1 MDDVDAF
8 GDSSPRRRRREFRRV
23 DYVAERRAPHTPPR
37 PPTSMSAR
45 RDVDARHASTSE
57 KVRHAM
63 PRESAPR
70 RAAPRARTVD

>member
-1 MDDVDAF
+1 MMSTPSVTRVRVGAVANF
-8 GDSSPRRRRREFRRV
+8 AASITSPS
-23 DYVAERRAPHTPPR
+23 AAHAAA
-37 PPTSMSAR
+37 TSMIAR

>member
-1 MDDVDAF
+1 
-8 GDSSPRRRRREFRRV
+8 
-23 DYVAERRAPHTPPR
+23 
-37 PPTSMSAR
+37 MSAR

-57 KVRHAM
+57 KVRRAM